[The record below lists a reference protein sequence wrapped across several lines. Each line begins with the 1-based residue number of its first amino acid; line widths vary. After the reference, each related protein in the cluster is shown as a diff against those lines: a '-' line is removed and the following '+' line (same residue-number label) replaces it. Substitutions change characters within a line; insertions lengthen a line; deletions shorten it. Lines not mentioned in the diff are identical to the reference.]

1 MPFKLFRITPTLILF
16 HFNYQIY
23 WYCFQRTFLFIR
35 KHRRITKA
43 GDTINNSNQELILQ
57 MMNAEIEVP
66 PSGGQGAFI

>member
-1 MPFKLFRITPTLILF
+1 MKCATQRKL
-16 HFNYQIY
+16 N
-23 WYCFQRTFLFIR
+23 
-35 KHRRITKA
+35 RITKA